1 MHVASFQPHASRG
14 LAMFA
19 NGARGLEVT
28 AVSPGFARGGLGCSS
43 CQRPPRLGLAGLGD
57 WASDL
62 VTSFHNGAVSV
73 IGAVTGSTAQAEAQ
87 RNAVAIAQAQAAAD
101 MAQSQA
107 LANALPWVAGA
118 IGLVGVGLI
127 LSRK

>member
-28 AVSPGFARGGLGCSS
+28 AVSPGFARGLGCSS
-43 CQRPPRLGLAGLGD
+43 CQHPPRLGLAGLGD

-107 LANALPWVAGA
+107 LASALPWVAGA